1 MSVYTSISRDELETY
16 LTEYSVGKLV
26 RFIGIESGIENTN
39 YFVTTSTG
47 EFVLTIFEQHTREEL
62 PFFLDLT
69 AYLADHKIPCA
80 HPIANNRKKYLGML
94 KNKPTALVNR
104 LDGAALGLP
113 TPTQC
118 SAVGDVLA
126 RLHQSGLSFPQSRTN
141 TRGQGWQQDTADVLG
156 DRLSSDDQALLREE
170 MKFQSDLNTTGLPQ
184 GIIHADLFRDNAL
197 FKDDRVCGVIDF
209 YYACTDIL
217 LYDVAITVNDWCSNG
232 DGTLDNERAQYLL
245 AGYNMI
251 RPTHD
256 DERAAWAAMLRAAAL
271 RFWLSRLYDM
281 HFPRP
286 GEMTHI
292 KDPEV
297 FRRILANR
305 SQEPE
310 SAFDLW
316 PKQNAPHTTTG

>member
-16 LTEYSVGKLV
+16 LTEYSVGKLI

-80 HPIANNRKKYLGML
+80 HPIANNRNKYLGML

-113 TPTQC
+113 TPAQC
-118 SAVGDVLA
+118 RAVGDVLA

-141 TRGQGWQQDTADVLG
+141 TRGRGWQQDTADVLG
-156 DRLSSDDQALLREE
+156 DKLSSNDRTLLRTE
-170 MKFQSDLNTTGLPQ
+170 MKFQSDLNTTDLQQ

-197 FKDDRVCGVIDF
+197 FDGDRICGVIDF

-251 RPTHD
+251 RPAHD
-256 DERAAWAAMLRAAAL
+256 DERAVWAAMLRAAAL

-305 SQEPE
+305 AQKSE

-316 PKQNAPHTTTG
+316 PKQNAPHITTG